1 MEQASPIFNQTQ
13 KKKGQY
19 CAIAA
24 QHQSFFSPI
33 SNHYYFNPQGVGPRF
48 PDKISLSNLAPKV
61 NPMYVSYKLF

>member
-24 QHQSFFSPI
+24 QHQSFFSP
-33 SNHYYFNPQGVGPRF
+33 
-48 PDKISLSNLAPKV
+48 
-61 NPMYVSYKLF
+61 YK